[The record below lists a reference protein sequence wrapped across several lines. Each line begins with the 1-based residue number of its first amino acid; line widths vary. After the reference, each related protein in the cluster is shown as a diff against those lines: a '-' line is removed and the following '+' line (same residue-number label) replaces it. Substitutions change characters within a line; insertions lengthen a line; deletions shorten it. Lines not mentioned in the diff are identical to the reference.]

1 MSRLLYKDNSLK
13 FLYLESQL
21 EGTQIKFRNCGR
33 EKQFKT
39 ALVNRPK
46 YSQILVDFLWGV
58 TKMGG
63 LRSKLDSTVRRVYV
77 SLEGVNVFFF

>member
-46 YSQILVDFLWGV
+46 YSQILVDFLGGEWGGCGPSW
-58 TKMGG
+58 TQRFAEYM
-63 LRSKLDSTVRRVYV
+63 
-77 SLEGVNVFFF
+77 

>member
-46 YSQILVDFLWGV
+46 YSQILVDFLGGGNGGV
-58 TKMGG
+58 AVQVG
-63 LRSKLDSTVRRVYV
+63 LNGSPSICEFGRRQR
-77 SLEGVNVFFF
+77 FFF